1 MVGSLSAWGTGK
13 GSPEERRQP
22 QSLSPGKGQA
32 SEKTLEWE
40 GETKDGNPNLSSSA
54 CLAQTLRRAPG
65 CELKCGRCHMGA
77 ALWSWGGP
85 DQGLGVSWR
94 TAGSSFTRPPLS
106 SVLTHLLTYC
116 SVLFPKSLTKSCSNV
131 TAWPPGCREN
141 QGKRLVHV

>member
-85 DQGLGVSWR
+85 GGLLEDSGEQLYQATSFQCSYPPPDLLLCFISQVSD
-94 TAGSSFTRPPLS
+94 
-106 SVLTHLLTYC
+106 
-116 SVLFPKSLTKSCSNV
+116 
-131 TAWPPGCREN
+131 
-141 QGKRLVHV
+141 